1 MERELEIMQKG
12 WDKMPRWIFCDNQ
25 GKPWHHNHLRK
36 GLFYKV
42 LKASGLRHIRF
53 HDLRHTFASLL
64 LQQGESPVYV
74 KEQMGHSSI
83 QVTVDLYGHLIPGG
97 NKKAVDWLDI
107 PGENFSLQE
116 QSATQTQ
123 PPLNRESSLST

>member
-1 MERELEIMQKG
+1 MESNLRWFFPVFHSGRRKG
-12 WDKMPRWIFCDNQ
+12 QQCWR
-25 GKPWHHNHLRK
+25 HNHLRK

-53 HDLRHTFASLL
+53 HDHRHTFASHL

-97 NKKAVDWLDI
+97 TKQAVDRLDG
-107 PGENFSLQE
+107 PREQKPFSE
-116 QSATQTQ
+116 QSATQPQ
-123 PPLNRESSLST
+123 PQQSRERTLPS

>member
-1 MERELEIMQKG
+1 MESNLRWFFPVFHSGRRKG
-12 WDKMPRWIFCDNQ
+12 QQCWR
-25 GKPWHHNHLRK
+25 HNHLRK

-53 HDLRHTFASLL
+53 HDHRHTFASHL

-97 NKKAVDWLDI
+97 NKQAVDRLDG
-107 PGENFSLQE
+107 PREQNPFSE
-116 QSATQTQ
+116 QSATQPQ
-123 PPLNRESSLST
+123 PQQSRERTLPS